1 MMFLVILPEGL
12 LAQQPGDGKV
22 VVSVAGKKDVEK
34 VGRQMCE
41 VSFTIQNN
49 AFGTINGLEVPVTA
63 QNDRGRTVKN
73 FGVPQ
78 IRNIVRFK
86 AEPIARGETLS
97 RAKGATFEEECKYL
111 KTIEIDQKRVNET
124 SCNIR
129 MMPEGVSCRDVVL
142 VLKDGE
148 SVAAATAAAENAK
161 TAGPQYLDVGHVIVN
176 GRKMDFLDYASED
189 PYSMVGKDI
198 EIVGY
203 VMRFSEWERHK
214 VWGYRFDVKVYGGEE
229 GQSYAKMGEPYLDVI
244 VAPSKTKNYGSD
256 LVGTLANLRKVNF
269 KMLTKSDRGAALVRF
284 KGKSNIYSNTGDLYM
299 MTESMEVIA
308 YKD

>member
-1 MMFLVILPEGL
+1 MLKISITASCVMIFLVILPEGL

-22 VVSVAGKKDVEK
+22 VVSVAGKKDV
-34 VGRQMCE
+34 
-41 VSFTIQNN
+41 
-49 AFGTINGLEVPVTA
+49 
-63 QNDRGRTVKN
+63 
-73 FGVPQ
+73 
-78 IRNIVRFK
+78 
-86 AEPIARGETLS
+86 
-97 RAKGATFEEECKYL
+97 
-111 KTIEIDQKRVNET
+111 
-124 SCNIR
+124 
-129 MMPEGVSCRDVVL
+129 
-142 VLKDGE
+142 
-148 SVAAATAAAENAK
+148 
-161 TAGPQYLDVGHVIVN
+161 
-176 GRKMDFLDYASED
+176 
-189 PYSMVGKDI
+189 

-244 VAPSKTKNYGSD
+244 VAPSKAKNYGSD